1 MGALKSRSLGWS
13 ALFAIFHYFS
23 EHLQTERAMAERKIV
38 DSHFHIFDLGVRA
51 SFPNQNPSHGF
62 PSAKQPEINRYFS
75 KIPILHNF

>member
-1 MGALKSRSLGWS
+1 
-13 ALFAIFHYFS
+13 
-23 EHLQTERAMAERKIV
+23 MAERKIV